1 MSALKVFNYPTG
13 SRMDDVAARVLYLQ
27 YFCKDIVFLW
37 MNRAFN
43 LSQPQIHFPYLGS
56 HVKAVTV
63 VPSYLFREYYTLTSG
78 YHKSSKR
85 LRQEKS
91 TGYLP

>member
-13 SRMDDVAARVLYLQ
+13 SRMDDVAAGLLYLQ

-43 LSQPQIHFPYLGS
+43 LS
-56 HVKAVTV
+56 
-63 VPSYLFREYYTLTSG
+63 
-78 YHKSSKR
+78 
-85 LRQEKS
+85 
-91 TGYLP
+91 